1 MKIDHPSPGR
11 VLLIG
16 DRRYVVDVALDIAR
30 ARSSTLSVSD
40 VDRELFHR
48 LGLEGA
54 SLLTV
59 ELSVPDVKHER
70 PAQAANDQAANDQ
83 PGDHASMIAPFVGSN
98 IADVERA
105 LILGTLT
112 HCHGNRTSAANIL
125 GISVRTMRN
134 KLRLFMD
141 EGMLVPPPP
150 VPGSSAAAPRRSL

>member
-40 VDRELFHR
+40 VDRELFNR

-59 ELSVPDVKHER
+59 ELSVPEVKHER
-70 PAQAANDQAANDQ
+70 PARAANDQADDRRD
-83 PGDHASMIAPFVGSN
+83 DHASMIAPFVGSN

-112 HCHGNRTSAANIL
+112 HCNGNRTSAANIL

-141 EGMLVPPPP
+141 EGMMVPPPP